1 MVRVARWVVVGRA
14 RLAVAV
20 VFRLGLWIG
29 SFDVRFFAGHREEAV
44 SDVKPAQEKFVVI
57 EESIGSLWPIRSMR
71 CLCARVG
78 VISRAQCRRGIGR
91 CLTVVSRTR

>member
-1 MVRVARWVVVGRA
+1 M
-14 RLAVAV
+14 AV

-57 EESIGSLWPIRSMR
+57 EESIGRFVAYPLDAVPVRQSGRDKQGAVPPRNWPMPNGRVENTMTMR
-71 CLCARVG
+71 F
-78 VISRAQCRRGIGR
+78 
-91 CLTVVSRTR
+91 